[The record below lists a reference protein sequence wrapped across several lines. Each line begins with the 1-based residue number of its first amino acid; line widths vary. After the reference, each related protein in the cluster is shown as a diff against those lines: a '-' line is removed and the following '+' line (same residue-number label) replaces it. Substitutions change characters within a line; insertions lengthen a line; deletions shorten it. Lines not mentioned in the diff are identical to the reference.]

1 MKIGP
6 EKGSH
11 WYSTAGGREL
21 RLKARPPARFSSQAV
36 SKELTSIKDKE
47 TKTTVPSGNSYF
59 WHIESPSNRLPGN
72 SYFWRTA
79 PWGVAR
85 LSRIGGL
92 GHLPRLSWQVVADP
106 SAPKYGEHGM
116 TVLIGVKRTNQERFC

>member
-6 EKGSH
+6 EKRGH
-11 WYSTAGGREL
+11 RHSTAGGREL

-36 SKELTSIKDKE
+36 SQELTSIKDKE

-59 WHIESPSNRLPGN
+59 WHIDSPSNRLPGN

-79 PWGVAR
+79 IIQ
-85 LSRIGGL
+85 S
-92 GHLPRLSWQVVADP
+92 
-106 SAPKYGEHGM
+106 SAPQNLNGW
-116 TVLIGVKRTNQERFC
+116 VNQKRSLRVE